1 MKILLII
8 LALISSPF
16 LPVQSEIKN
25 KTIIS
30 NMFNAC
36 VEQEDYPKGI
46 GYQYSYC
53 GCFVNKVSKGMN
65 TKELVEFNLN
75 IQSEKN
81 TDKQAKLLLAN
92 EKIKNYIVEC
102 VSSSIEE

>member
-8 LALISSPF
+8 SALISSPF
-16 LPVQSEIKN
+16 LPAQSEINN

-36 VEQEDYPKGI
+36 VDQDEYPNGI

-53 GCFVNKVSKGMN
+53 GCFINKVSNGMN
-65 TKELVEFNLN
+65 TKELVEFNLTMESKRKPE
-75 IQSEKN
+75 QQQK
-81 TDKQAKLLLAN
+81 TLLAN
-92 EKIKNYIVEC
+92 KKIKNYIVDC
-102 VSSSIEE
+102 VSSTFEE

>member
-8 LALISSPF
+8 SALISSPF
-16 LPVQSEIKN
+16 LPAQSEINN

-36 VEQEDYPKGI
+36 VDQDEYPNGI

-53 GCFVNKVSKGMN
+53 GCFINKVSKGMN
-65 TKELVEFNLN
+65 TRELVEFNLTMK
-75 IQSEKN
+75 SKKN
-81 TDKQAKLLLAN
+81 PKQQQKTLLAN
-92 EKIKNYIVEC
+92 KKIKNYIVDC
-102 VSSSIEE
+102 VSSTFEE

>member
-1 MKILLII
+1 MKKLLILL
-8 LALISSPF
+8 AFISSPF

-36 VEQEDYPKGI
+36 VDQDEYPNGI

-53 GCFVNKVSKGMN
+53 GCFINKVSNGMN
-65 TKELVEFNLN
+65 TKELVEFNLTMESKRKPEE
-75 IQSEKN
+75 QQK
-81 TDKQAKLLLAN
+81 TLLAN
-92 EKIKNYIVEC
+92 KKIKNYIVDC
-102 VSSSIEE
+102 VSSTFEE

>member
-8 LALISSPF
+8 SALISSPF
-16 LPVQSEIKN
+16 LPAQSEINN

-36 VEQEDYPKGI
+36 VDQDEYPNGI

-53 GCFVNKVSKGMN
+53 GCFINKVSKGMN
-65 TKELVEFNLN
+65 TKELVEFNLTME
-75 IQSEKN
+75 SKKN
-81 TDKQAKLLLAN
+81 QNNNRKR
-92 EKIKNYIVEC
+92 Y
-102 VSSSIEE
+102 